1 MGKETMKALRMYAPG
16 DFRYEDVPVPK
27 IDDDEILVK
36 IEGCGICAGDVKTL
50 HGGVRIWGTTPE
62 KRYIEAPVIGG
73 HEFVGRVVK
82 YGKNVAGVLQVSG
95 KETVWFPSRSYHA
108 ASAVSAK
115 RVIIPCVR
123 DITFTG
129 LRRIRRADLP
139 SI

>member
-1 MGKETMKALRMYAPG
+1 MEKTMKALRMYAPG
-16 DFRYEDVPVPK
+16 DFRYEDVPVPE

-73 HEFVGRVVK
+73 HEFVGRVVR
-82 YGKNVAGVLQVSG
+82 YGKNVTGVREGDRMVS
-95 KETVWFPSRSYHA
+95 EQ
-108 ASAVSAK
+108 
-115 RVIIPCVR
+115 IIPW
-123 DITFTG
+123 
-129 LRRIRRADLP
+129 AALP